1 MKGFRSPAESSKK
14 EQLRE
19 LKTELANVQMA
30 GRISQMMTQQI
41 MQNNKTMAEDLGRAL
56 GLINE
61 LQYKLLAVQEV
72 ANIDTAALTGVAETL
87 RVNDFNEASDGED
100 TKEGFTL
107 ATAVSPDSTVI
118 LTSEATDGKGIFR
131 SRIKLADCGV
141 PTLITELA
149 GKSVGDKVT
158 VALNGVDH
166 VIELLG
172 IRNPKSEDRPVDVV
186 PTVPTTQPYPP
197 APAPEVQLQ

>member
-72 ANIDTAALTGVAETL
+72 ANLDTAALTGVASTL
-87 RVNDFNEASDGED
+87 RVKDFNEASDRED
-100 TKEGFTL
+100 TKEGFRL
-107 ATAVSPDSTVI
+107 A
-118 LTSEATDGKGIFR
+118 
-131 SRIKLADCGV
+131 
-141 PTLITELA
+141 
-149 GKSVGDKVT
+149 
-158 VALNGVDH
+158 
-166 VIELLG
+166 
-172 IRNPKSEDRPVDVV
+172 
-186 PTVPTTQPYPP
+186 
-197 APAPEVQLQ
+197 